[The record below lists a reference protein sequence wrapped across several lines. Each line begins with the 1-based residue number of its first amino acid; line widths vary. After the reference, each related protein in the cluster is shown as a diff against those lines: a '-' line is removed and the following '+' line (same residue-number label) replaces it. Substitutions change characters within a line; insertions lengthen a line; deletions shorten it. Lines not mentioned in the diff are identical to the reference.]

1 MSLFRPILLAGAL
14 AAGAL
19 TAATPLAAQQ
29 AAQQAAG
36 ERPAPGI
43 WSYIHQDD
51 LYKATVLDLSG
62 FFQVQC
68 KDSRVSI
75 VVLVNSE
82 GALPTAGR
90 QGPIDAQIRF
100 EGQAIPISMT
110 EQPKYA
116 RTSGPIHTTVYL
128 VSVQG
133 RGLDILNAIKKAH
146 AFLIDMGP
154 AVLAYSSKGS
164 GAAISQVEKN
174 CAAR

>member
-19 TAATPLAAQQ
+19 TAATPL

-82 GALPTAGR
+82 GTLPTAGR

-100 EGQAIPISMT
+100 EGQTIPISMT
-110 EQPKYA
+110 EQPKFA
-116 RTSGPIHTTVYL
+116 RNSGPIHTTVFL

-164 GAAISQVEKN
+164 SAAISQLEKN